1 MFSNIDVRIGVC
13 VRTYTYACL
22 EGVAAQTLSTWLHA
36 VGHMEGKRKSKSPN
50 TLDNKLQITLCM
62 GYRMLELQ

>member
-13 VRTYTYACL
+13 VRTYACL

-36 VGHMEGKRKSKSPN
+36 VGHMERKRKSKLPN
-50 TLDNKLQITLCM
+50 ALDNKLQITLCM